1 MTRYFLVVAVL
12 GSLTSLCAADAPVSP
27 DKVRAAS
34 TALKACFAET
44 DPTGAKCKGSVVA
57 DDLHFFHT
65 MQSADFC
72 GYAPTASVADAFI
85 RNNMEH
91 VMAANAG
98 IEEVFS
104 SLMQHCLTDS
114 KPDAA
119 RIAKVKAIK
128 KVVVL
133 FDAKAKSDDQCPLFK
148 LKAGVL
154 TVTSHPEEMNWG
166 TCSFKFLDGNL

>member
-1 MTRYFLVVAVL
+1 MSA
-12 GSLTSLCAADAPVSP
+12 

-44 DPTGAKCKGSVVA
+44 DPTGAKCKGSVIA
-57 DDLHFFHT
+57 DELHFFHT

-72 GYAPTASVADAFI
+72 GYAPVASVADAFI

-98 IEEVFS
+98 IEDVFS

-128 KVVVL
+128 KVVVM
-133 FDAKAKSDDQCPLFK
+133 FDAKGKSDDQCPLFK
-148 LKAGVL
+148 LKVGVL
-154 TVTSHPEEMNWG
+154 TVTSHPDEMNWG
-166 TCSFKFLDGNL
+166 TCSLKFLDGSL